1 MNLVVSVAR
10 KPGVMDP
17 AEAYAGFEEEI
28 DEESHETYL
37 ENVPTGALTLLF
49 VDVNTRQIIWGA
61 QAVGDIQETPDRET
75 SKQRLDY
82 AITQM
87 IAKLP

>member
-1 MNLVVSVAR
+1 MEML
-10 KPGVMDP
+10 K
-17 AEAYAGFEEEI
+17 EEI